1 MVAGSAKN
9 LTVDSITDDN
19 TGHLYLLPSMQLQ
32 VNSVMSPCARI
43 FHGAELT
50 LSDIKP
56 SVSLERNVDIFGT
69 LTISGSPSVLLG
81 VQQGVV
87 TMHPGSGPS
96 NLKFGELII
105 ASSGHLRLLN
115 YDTHSPE
122 SCRWV
127 LSISGSRF
135 TLSDNSNMDVNCPL
149 NLTGDNMNIGRN
161 AALNIKGN
169 SSVSYVSMNDVT
181 ITGSFDP
188 GILSLLDGWRSLR
201 IDRYGQVRFFPEG
214 DVRLDTFYSNGNV
227 EIGEAV
233 YTRGRDPA
241 VTSNLKFGELV
252 IASSGRLRLL
262 NYDTHSPESC
272 RWVLSISGS
281 RFTLSDNSNMDV
293 NCPLNLTG
301 DNMNIGR
308 NAALNIK
315 GNSSVSYVSMNDV
328 TITGSFDP
336 GILSL
341 LDGWR
346 SLRIE
351 RYGQLRFFPE
361 GDVRLDTFYS
371 NGYVEIGEAVYI
383 RGRDPAVTS
392 NLKFGEL
399 IIASSGRLRLLN
411 YDTHSPESCRWVL
424 SISGSRF
431 TLSDNS
437 NMDVNCP
444 LNLTGDNM
452 NIGRNAALNI
462 KGNSSVSYVSMND
475 VTITGSFDPGIL
487 SLLDGWRSL
496 RIERYGRL
504 RFFPEGD
511 VRLDTFYTNGNVQI
525 EGAVYIRGRDPAVTK
540 TIEIDRYGNVQF
552 DLSLSPESSI
562 FVHNHSQ
569 EYSSHGKHSLNG
581 TSIVHADI
589 VVVRGTWLPGKLR
602 IEPGWKDLTV
612 EPGGTFYFNPV
623 GVYNLDKFYVD
634 GNVKSL
640 NAVEMAGLSQE
651 RIPQCDVG
659 FSGVVLID
667 SADLT
672 IIRCQSVVISGTLRV
687 GNLFLGFRWDSLHV
701 NGSNGK
707 FYFETSEQLN
717 INHTRVSGLMQTGS
731 AVGPSVPMAGE
742 SVTIETSGTISINYQ
757 GYPST
762 IIDGAINST
771 FYVTNVQVDG
781 LFRLGSLYLVTDN
794 FRVGTR
800 GRVTV
805 NGGGALG
812 GMGPGAGNPHSSG
825 GSGASYGGRGG
836 RGAYTRSLIQSY
848 GDIFS
853 PGGWGSGGGN
863 GSGGTGGGRGGGRI
877 LLEVSQSLH
886 VDGTI
891 QMDGL
896 SGQVVWCFILFYLFV
911 YFTAFHFRIPYVFLI
926 ILS

>member
-1 MVAGSAKN
+1 MLFFLAGAAAWILNTANHKLEKIEISGGAQLVVAGSAKN
-9 LTVDSITDDN
+9 LTVDNIADDN

-69 LTISGSPSVLLG
+69 LTISGAPSVLVG
-81 VQQGVV
+81 AQQGVL
-87 TMHPGSGPS
+87 TMHPGSSPS

-135 TLSDNSNMDVNCPL
+135 TLSDNSNMDINCPF
-149 NLTGDNMNIGRN
+149 NLTGDNMNIGSN

-169 SSVSYVSMNDVT
+169 GSVSYVAMNDVT

-188 GILSLLDGWRSLR
+188 GILSLLDGW
-201 IDRYGQVRFFPEG
+201 
-214 DVRLDTFYSNGNV
+214 
-227 EIGEAV
+227 
-233 YTRGRDPA
+233 
-241 VTSNLKFGELV
+241 K
-252 IASSGRLRLL
+252 
-262 NYDTHSPESC
+262 
-272 RWVLSISGS
+272 
-281 RFTLSDNSNMDV
+281 
-293 NCPLNLTG
+293 
-301 DNMNIGR
+301 
-308 NAALNIK
+308 
-315 GNSSVSYVSMNDV
+315 
-328 TITGSFDP
+328 
-336 GILSL
+336 
-341 LDGWR
+341 

-351 RYGQLRFFPE
+351 RYGQLRFFPD

-371 NGYVEIGEAVYI
+371 NG
-383 RGRDPAVTS
+383 
-392 NLKFGEL
+392 NL
-399 IIASSGRLRLLN
+399 
-411 YDTHSPESCRWVL
+411 Y
-424 SISGSRF
+424 
-431 TLSDNS
+431 
-437 NMDVNCP
+437 
-444 LNLTGDNM
+444 
-452 NIGRNAALNI
+452 
-462 KGNSSVSYVSMND
+462 
-475 VTITGSFDPGIL
+475 
-487 SLLDGWRSL
+487 
-496 RIERYGRL
+496 
-504 RFFPEGD
+504 
-511 VRLDTFYTNGNVQI
+511 I

-562 FVHNHSQ
+562 FVHNHSK
-569 EYSSHGKHSLNG
+569 EYGSHGKHSLNG
-581 TSIVHADI
+581 TSLVHADI
-589 VVVRGTWLPGKLR
+589 VVVKGTWLPRKLR

-623 GVYNLDKFYVD
+623 GVYNLDKFYLD

-640 NAVEMAGLSQE
+640 NAVEMAGLSLE
-651 RIPQCDVG
+651 RTPQCDVG

-672 IIRCQSVVISGTLRV
+672 TIRCQSVVISGTLRI
-687 GNLFLGFRWDSLHV
+687 GNLSLGSRWDSLHV

-707 FYFETSEQLN
+707 FYFETFEQLN
-717 INHTRVSGLMQTGS
+717 INQTRVSGLMQTGS
-731 AVGPSVPMAGE
+731 AVGPSAPMTCE
-742 SVTIETSGTISINYQ
+742 SVTIETSGTLSINYL
-757 GYPST
+757 GHPST
-762 IIDGAINST
+762 IVDGAINST

-781 LFRLGSLYLVTDN
+781 LFRLGSLYLVSDN
-794 FRVGTR
+794 FRVGSL

-812 GMGPGAGNPHSSG
+812 GMGQGAGTPHSSG

-836 RGAYTRSLIQSY
+836 RGAYTRSLKLSY

-863 GSGGTGGGRGGGRI
+863 GSGSTGGGRGGGRI
-877 LLEVSQSLH
+877 FLEVNQSLH

-896 SGQVVWCFILFYLFV
+896 SGQV
-911 YFTAFHFRIPYVFLI
+911 A
-926 ILS
+926 

>member
-1 MVAGSAKN
+1 MLFFLAGAAAWILNTANHKLEKIEISGGAQLVVAGSAKN
-9 LTVDSITDDN
+9 LTVDNIRDDN

-69 LTISGSPSVLLG
+69 LTISGAPSVLVG
-81 VQQGVV
+81 AQQGVL
-87 TMHPGSGPS
+87 TMHPGSSPS

-135 TLSDNSNMDVNCPL
+135 TLSDNSNMDINCPF
-149 NLTGDNMNIGRN
+149 NLTGDNMNIGSN
-161 AALNIKGN
+161 ASLNIKGN
-169 SSVSYVSMNDVT
+169 SSVSYVAMNDVT

-188 GILSLLDGWRSLR
+188 GILSLLDGW
-201 IDRYGQVRFFPEG
+201 
-214 DVRLDTFYSNGNV
+214 
-227 EIGEAV
+227 
-233 YTRGRDPA
+233 
-241 VTSNLKFGELV
+241 K
-252 IASSGRLRLL
+252 
-262 NYDTHSPESC
+262 
-272 RWVLSISGS
+272 
-281 RFTLSDNSNMDV
+281 
-293 NCPLNLTG
+293 
-301 DNMNIGR
+301 
-308 NAALNIK
+308 
-315 GNSSVSYVSMNDV
+315 
-328 TITGSFDP
+328 
-336 GILSL
+336 
-341 LDGWR
+341 

-351 RYGQLRFFPE
+351 RYGQLRFFPD

-371 NGYVEIGEAVYI
+371 NG
-383 RGRDPAVTS
+383 
-392 NLKFGEL
+392 NL
-399 IIASSGRLRLLN
+399 S
-411 YDTHSPESCRWVL
+411 
-424 SISGSRF
+424 
-431 TLSDNS
+431 
-437 NMDVNCP
+437 
-444 LNLTGDNM
+444 
-452 NIGRNAALNI
+452 
-462 KGNSSVSYVSMND
+462 
-475 VTITGSFDPGIL
+475 
-487 SLLDGWRSL
+487 
-496 RIERYGRL
+496 
-504 RFFPEGD
+504 
-511 VRLDTFYTNGNVQI
+511 I

-562 FVHNHSQ
+562 FVHNHSK
-569 EYSSHGKHSLNG
+569 EYGSHGKHSLNG
-581 TSIVHADI
+581 TSLVHADI
-589 VVVRGTWLPGKLR
+589 VVVKGTWLPRKLR

-623 GVYNLDKFYVD
+623 GVYNLDKFYLD

-640 NAVEMAGLSQE
+640 NAVEMAGLSLE
-651 RIPQCDVG
+651 RTPQCDVG

-672 IIRCQSVVISGTLRV
+672 TIRCQSVVISGTLRI
-687 GNLFLGFRWDSLHV
+687 GNLSLGSRWDSLHV

-707 FYFETSEQLN
+707 FYFETFEQLN
-717 INHTRVSGLMQTGS
+717 INQTRVSGLMQTGS
-731 AVGPSVPMAGE
+731 AVGPSAPMTCE
-742 SVTIETSGTISINYQ
+742 SVTIETSGTLSINYL
-757 GYPST
+757 GHPST
-762 IIDGAINST
+762 IVDGAINST

-781 LFRLGSLYLVTDN
+781 LFRLGSLYLFTKN
-794 FRVGTR
+794 LRVGSL

-812 GMGPGAGNPHSSG
+812 GMGQGAGTPHSSG

-836 RGAYTRSLIQSY
+836 RGAYTRSLKQSY

-863 GSGGTGGGRGGGRI
+863 GRGSTGGGRGGGRI
-877 LLEVSQSLH
+877 FLEVNQSLH

-896 SGQVVWCFILFYLFV
+896 SGQV
-911 YFTAFHFRIPYVFLI
+911 A
-926 ILS
+926 